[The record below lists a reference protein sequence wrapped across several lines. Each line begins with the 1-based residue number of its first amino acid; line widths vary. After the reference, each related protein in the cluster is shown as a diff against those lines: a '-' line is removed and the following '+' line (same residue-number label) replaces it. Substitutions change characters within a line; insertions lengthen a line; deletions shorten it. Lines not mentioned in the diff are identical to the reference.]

1 MLHPRLCRVQAN
13 RKKCAGEGGGAGR
26 GEVEMGHSC
35 TVAYLRHC
43 ACKLFM
49 GMDVGCYA
57 LHDKKKKVRD
67 LFFAAHRS
75 GSIRNRS
82 FCAVQL

>member
-1 MLHPRLCRVQAN
+1 
-13 RKKCAGEGGGAGR
+13 
-26 GEVEMGHSC
+26 MGHSC

-57 LHDKKKKVRD
+57 LHDKEKKAHD
-67 LFFAAHRS
+67 LFFWAHTVR
-75 GSIRNRS
+75 INKKQVFFPFL
-82 FCAVQL
+82 FCGATVKGGLPE